1 MVNQLLRLHWQPAA
15 VNHLLQ
21 EQVAVSGEVVPGL
34 DVSIFDG
41 VIEKGGNDAR
51 RQLAH
56 QLGMLLANPE
66 TPRSERAIVVPS
78 VLKLAVDPVAEVRRA
93 LAEGLMRAPN
103 LHPDIFFSVV
113 ADQDDIAL
121 PFLAATPSL
130 DPWKMIT
137 ILKVGDV
144 ARQVQVALRN
154 DLTVQAIDTICERC
168 DVTACLAL
176 FQNANLSLSDR
187 NCHALYK
194 RFGQV
199 PEIVEFLLARPDLPL
214 DIRITQTKR
223 ASNRIHQLMAERGWV
238 AANDAAE
245 LVVDAEETAVLK
257 VLVNA
262 SVSELKRVI
271 GFLTQKNMLVPS
283 LIVRAACL
291 GEMLIVENA
300 IAHLAG
306 MSEPRT
312 QLLMYRNGF
321 KSLFTKSG
329 LPETCYWI
337 LKAAA
342 DVEREVREESIQIGR
357 ETFGRRLIEVLM
369 TRYENLGPSEC
380 AKNLEFIG
388 RYSEERVRV
397 IARRLKLD
405 MLRAA

>member
-1 MVNQLLRLHWQPAA
+1 VTGK
-15 VNHLLQ
+15 
-21 EQVAVSGEVVPGL
+21 VAVGL
-34 DVSIFDG
+34 DVSIFDA
-41 VIEKGGNDAR
+41 VIEKGGTDAR
-51 RQLAH
+51 KLLAS
-56 QLGMLLANPE
+56 QLGTLLANPE
-66 TPRSERAIVVPS
+66 TPKGERAAVVPS
-78 VLKLAVDPVAEVRRA
+78 VLKLAVDSVTEVRRS
-93 LAEGLMRAPN
+93 LVEGLQRARD
-103 LHPDIFFSVV
+103 LHADVFFSIV

-121 PFLAATPSL
+121 PFLAASPSL
-130 DPWKMIT
+130 DGWKMLT

-144 ARQVQVALRN
+144 ARQVQVALRP
-154 DLTVQAIDTICERC
+154 DITAQAIDAVCGHG

-176 FQNANLSLSDR
+176 FQNDRLMLTDR

-199 PEIVEFLLARPDLPL
+199 AEIVEFLLARPDLPL

-262 SVSELKRVI
+262 SVSELQRVI
-271 GFLTQKNMLVPS
+271 VFLTQKNMLTPS

-291 GEMLIVENA
+291 GEMLIVERA
-300 IAHLAG
+300 LAHLAG
-306 MSEPRT
+306 TPPERA
-312 QLLMYRNGF
+312 QFLLYRNGF
-321 KSLFTKSG
+321 KSLFGKSG
-329 LPETCYWI
+329 LPGTCYWI
-337 LKAAA
+337 LQAAA
-342 DVEREVREESIQIGR
+342 DVERDVREEQVQIGR

-380 AKNLEFIG
+380 AKNLEFMG
-388 RYSEERVRV
+388 RYAEERVKV
-397 IARRLKLD
+397 IAKRLKAD